1 MHEYTHTHVVNSTL
15 PCTMHECT
23 HIHEKPLNC
32 TPMASLA
39 YKWPLWFISDKNISL
54 CLDAQPCRG
63 DRNKGELP
71 ARFHGASSPD
81 PTHLLTTT
89 ASGGWGLGMIQLC
102 SQVFPILQFLQ
113 TTSDHKGGEEGRD
126 WEHGVTRKIGRA
138 WDEAK
143 KCTQTHTHTHMYTH
157 THTTPLTHT
166 HTTHSVA

>member
-1 MHEYTHTHVVNSTL
+1 MY
-15 PCTMHECT
+15 
-23 HIHEKPLNC
+23 HEKPLNC

-39 YKWPLWFISDKNISL
+39 YKWPLWFISAKNTSL

-63 DRNKGELP
+63 DRNKEELP

-81 PTHLLTTT
+81 PTHLLTAI
-89 ASGGWGLGMIQLC
+89 ASGGWGLGMIQLH

-113 TTSDHKGGEEGRD
+113 TTSDHKGGEVGRD

-143 KCTQTHTHTHMYTH
+143 KCTQTHTHTHICTRTH
-157 THTTPLTHT
+157 TPHPSHIHTQLTQ
-166 HTTHSVA
+166 

>member
-1 MHEYTHTHVVNSTL
+1 MSAHICTKNHWTL
-15 PCTMHECT
+15 
-23 HIHEKPLNC
+23 LQWQ
-32 TPMASLA
+32 A
-39 YKWPLWFISDKNISL
+39 YIAFKWPLWFISAKNTSL

-143 KCTQTHTHTHMYTH
+143 KCTQTHTHTCTH
-157 THTTPLTHT
+157 THTHHTPHIHTRLTQ
-166 HTTHSVA
+166 